1 MGLGSTSSGGIA
13 FNPTAS
19 HKNGS
24 TNAATTSNNLPPST
38 QTQICCL
45 DDVHVLDTISMEW
58 YKMKCILSPL
68 PRKGHTL
75 NIVPLQGVE
84 SAVIFGGYS
93 IENTTVSNSL
103 HVCEANA
110 IYQHYIAKRDLR
122 YKATTQ
128 PASSNSNHVGVIKSL
143 KQDTIEPL
151 MWRTLNTTG
160 TPPSPRFRHSS
171 TFIQADKD
179 TPLLVIMG
187 GIGKDAT
194 VPLND
199 VFILN
204 LNTLTWTSPL
214 TGSDA
219 LSQGTGGDG
228 PVSGLY
234 GHVAFS
240 VSAMHDPANE
250 RSSTSTG
257 KNSAEN
263 ELLVFGGSSN
273 PTSGQTNINQNI
285 YAYSMTT
292 HTWRIVPTGF
302 SFPSARS
309 NHTATLVQGWAPVHD
324 IAGAS
329 VINDGL
335 SVRVSQQAN
344 RKHKVGSTLR
354 STTAPSTAGN
364 IPGNTVNPTNPSNGG
379 VCAVIFGGLDS
390 IQCASD
396 TWALDLQWR
405 KAGVEQYDHNVSRQE
420 TFALQ
425 QPHVTTGGLE
435 QMYLNTPGLTTS
447 EMNASMKNLLD
458 SQQMNGLF
466 ANESTRSLA
475 RLNAPPSAPQASPL
489 QQFRHVPLDM
499 GFDTSQGLAHPN
511 SDRNKKQSLN
521 SRKYADIAQ
530 NVPTFGASQ
539 SSQLK
544 DSNLSK
550 TKQKLRSLGR
560 SASQGDMVVR
570 YFDLLLFW
578 VRRGVTC
585 TLCFHCVSLF
595 FARQIRL
602 SLTCL
607 LPISFTDFTP
617 HKRSSRARTRA
628 QSKFQRHASFQ
639 QKQQQFQQHRIHQ
652 LCN

>member
-1 MGLGSTSSGGIA
+1 M
-13 FNPTAS
+13 
-19 HKNGS
+19 
-24 TNAATTSNNLPPST
+24 
-38 QTQICCL
+38 
-45 DDVHVLDTISMEW
+45 
-58 YKMKCILSPL
+58 
-68 PRKGHTL
+68 
-75 NIVPLQGVE
+75 VPLQGVE

-103 HVCEANA
+103 HVCEADA
-110 IYQHYIAKRDLR
+110 IYQHYIAKRDMR
-122 YKATTQ
+122 YKTNSQ
-128 PASSNSNHVGVIKSL
+128 PTASNANHVGVIKSL

-171 TFIQADKD
+171 TFIQVDKD

-199 VFILN
+199 VFILD
-204 LNTLTWTSPL
+204 LNTLTWTAPL

-240 VSAMHDPANE
+240 VSAMHDAAVE
-250 RSSTSTG
+250 RSSTNAG
-257 KNSAEN
+257 RNSAEN

-329 VINDGL
+329 VSNDGL

-354 STTAPSTAGN
+354 STTGPSTVNTATSAAT
-364 IPGNTVNPTNPSNGG
+364 GNTMNPTTPSNG

-420 TFALQ
+420 TMALQ

-435 QMYLNTPGLTTS
+435 QLYLSTPGLTTS
-447 EMNASMKNLLD
+447 EMNASMKNLLE
-458 SQQMNGLF
+458 SQQLGVL

-475 RLNAPPSAPQASPL
+475 RLNAPPKAPQASPL

-530 NVPTFGASQ
+530 NVPTFNATQ

-560 SASQGDMVVR
+560 SASQGDMVV
-570 YFDLLLFW
+570 
-578 VRRGVTC
+578 
-585 TLCFHCVSLF
+585 S
-595 FARQIRL
+595 
-602 SLTCL
+602 
-607 LPISFTDFTP
+607 
-617 HKRSSRARTRA
+617 
-628 QSKFQRHASFQ
+628 
-639 QKQQQFQQHRIHQ
+639 
-652 LCN
+652 